1 MIDLA
6 ALGSL
11 FVEVFGASKEWRE
24 PKIARFDRVEDA
36 NKEQVVRHLQAKKH
50 KLQWVNELRL
60 REAKRNG
67 WTPVVERDLMGRPT
81 VYMDRLS
88 ELILVHRPPA
98 ERSD

>member
-11 FVEVFGASKEWRE
+11 FVEIFGASKEWQ
-24 PKIARFDRVEDA
+24 PKIARIDPPEDA
-36 NKEQVVRHLQAKKH
+36 EKEQIVRDLKAKKH
-50 KLQWVNELRL
+50 ELQWINELRL

-67 WTPVVERDLMGRPT
+67 WTPVVERDLIGRPT

-98 ERSD
+98 VQSD